1 MPRAP
6 RIAVVLGG
14 TLFVLA
20 AGATAAAQ
28 PIVYPASGQNAA
40 QQQKD
45 EGECHVWA
53 KQNTGNDPAA
63 VAQQAPPP
71 KSSSVGGGERVRG
84 AARGALG
91 GAAIGAIAG
100 DTGQGAAIGAVA
112 GTMLGGRRA
121 RQNAAARDQAAVSG
135 TQAQIDTYY
144 RAYGACLEGRGY
156 TIK

>member
-1 MPRAP
+1 M
-6 RIAVVLGG
+6 IAKKPLLAGAVLA
-14 TLFVLA
+14 LA
-20 AGATAAAQ
+20 AGSLANAQ
-28 PIVYPASGQNAA
+28 PIVYPAGGQSTA

-45 EGECHVWA
+45 EGECYMWA
-53 KQNTGNDPAA
+53 KQNTGVDPAV

-71 KSSSVGGGERVRG
+71 KSSSTGGGERVSG

-121 RQNAAARDQAAVSG
+121 RQNAAAQDQAAASG
-135 TQAQIDTYY
+135 KQAQIDTYY

>member
-1 MPRAP
+1 MSQ
-6 RIAVVLGG
+6 ISK
-14 TLFVLA
+14 VLA
-20 AGATAAAQ
+20 AVSMTLIASTAAWAQ
-28 PIVYPASGQNAA
+28 PIVYPARSQSAA

-53 KQNTGNDPAA
+53 RQNTGVDPAV
-63 VAQQAPPP
+63 VASQPAPAT
-71 KSSSVGGGERVRG
+71 SSSVGGGERVGG

-121 RQNAAARDQAAVSG
+121 RQNAAARDQAAASG

>member
-1 MPRAP
+1 MGTKIRAVTAISVALAVCMP
-6 RIAVVLGG
+6 VW
-14 TLFVLA
+14 
-20 AGATAAAQ
+20 AQ
-28 PIVYPASGQNAA
+28 PIVYPAKGQSAE

-53 KQNTGNDPAA
+53 KQNTGVDPAV
-63 VAQQAPPP
+63 VAQQAPAPS
-71 KSSSVGGGERVRG
+71 SSSVGGGERLGG

-100 DTGQGAAIGAVA
+100 DTGKGAAIGAVA

-121 RQNAAARDQAAVSG
+121 RQNAAASDQAAVNA
-135 TQAQIDTYY
+135 TQSQINTYY

>member
-1 MPRAP
+1 MAP

-53 KQNTGNDPAA
+53 KQNTGIDPAA

>member
-1 MPRAP
+1 MSHTSR
-6 RIAVVLGG
+6 
-14 TLFVLA
+14 VLA
-20 AGATAAAQ
+20 AVSVTLIASTAAWAQ
-28 PIVYPASGQNAA
+28 PIVYPARGQSAA

-45 EGECHVWA
+45 DGECHVWA
-53 KQNTGNDPAA
+53 RQNTGVDPAL
-63 VAQQAPPP
+63 VASQPAPA
-71 KSSSVGGGERVRG
+71 KSSSVGGGERLGG

-121 RQNAAARDQAAVSG
+121 RQSAAARDQAAASG
-135 TQAQIDTYY
+135 NQAQIDTYY

-156 TIK
+156 TVK

>member
-1 MPRAP
+1 MSQ
-6 RIAVVLGG
+6 ISK
-14 TLFVLA
+14 VLA
-20 AGATAAAQ
+20 GVAMTLVASTPAWAQ
-28 PIVYPASGQNAA
+28 PIVYPARGQSGA

-53 KQNTGNDPAA
+53 RQNTGVDPAV
-63 VAQQAPPP
+63 VASRPSPAP
-71 KSSSVGGGERVRG
+71 SSSVGGGERVGG

-121 RQNAAARDQAAVSG
+121 RQNAAARDQAAASG

>member
-1 MPRAP
+1 MRQ
-6 RIAVVLGG
+6 ISKVLAVVSM
-14 TLFVLA
+14 TLA
-20 AGATAAAQ
+20 ASTPAWAQ
-28 PIVYPASGQNAA
+28 PIVYPAKGQSPA

-45 EGECHVWA
+45 EGECYVWA
-53 KQNTGNDPAA
+53 KQYTGIDPAA
-63 VAQQAPPP
+63 VAQQPPAQN
-71 KSSSVGGGERVRG
+71 SSSVGGGERVGG

-121 RQNAAARDQAAVSG
+121 RQNAAARDQVAASG
-135 TQAQIDTYY
+135 TQAQIDSYN

-156 TIK
+156 TVK

>member
-1 MPRAP
+1 VA
-6 RIAVVLGG
+6 
-14 TLFVLA
+14 LA
-20 AGATAAAQ
+20 FCTPGWAQ
-28 PIVYPASGQNAA
+28 PIVYPAKGQSAQ

-45 EGECHVWA
+45 EGECYVWA
-53 KQNTGNDPAA
+53 KQTTGVDPAA

-71 KSSSVGGGERVRG
+71 SSSSVGGGERIGG

-121 RQNAAARDQAAVSG
+121 RQNAAARDQAAVSA
-135 TQAQIDTYY
+135 THSQIDTYY

>member
-1 MPRAP
+1 MISTKRLLATVSL
-6 RIAVVLGG
+6 AVV
-14 TLFVLA
+14 
-20 AGATAAAQ
+20 AGMSAWAQ
-28 PIVYPASGQNAA
+28 PIVYPAGGQSAA

-53 KQNTGNDPAA
+53 KQNTGIDPAA
-63 VAQQAPPP
+63 VASQPPP
-71 KSSSVGGGERVRG
+71 ARSSSVGGGERVGG

-121 RQNAAARDQAAVSG
+121 RQNAAARDQAAAG
-135 TQAQIDTYY
+135 GNQAQIDTYY